1 MKLAEKGLQ
10 NMQKDKLNNEED
22 IRKMI
27 KKFDSIKQGI
37 SPKKTD
43 FDKRSTPRGATYA
56 KL

>member
-10 NMQKDKLNNEED
+10 NIQRDKYSNQED
-22 IRKMI
+22 IKKMI
-27 KKFDSIKQGI
+27 KKFDSIKKGI